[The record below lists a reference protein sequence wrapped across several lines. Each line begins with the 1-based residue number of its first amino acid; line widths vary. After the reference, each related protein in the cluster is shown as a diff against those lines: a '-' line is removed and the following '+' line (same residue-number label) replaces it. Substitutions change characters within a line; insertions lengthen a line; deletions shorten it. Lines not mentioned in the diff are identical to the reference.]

1 MTSITLENEFIELST
16 IYDFSSNIMYEKP
29 PSPKNN
35 CCHPDYSEPKLI
47 KNKSKENMLEI
58 NYTNYSKH
66 GIILKTYKIPALKAA
81 AKINNLYISGTKQLL
96 IDRLTLFFNCVKNAI
111 IIQRIFRG
119 MIVRLS
125 FKLRGPAFKN
135 RSLCVNDTD
144 FITLEPIVDI
154 CNANFFSYTDNTQFT
169 YGFDIASLIQ
179 SIQKQNQ
186 KYNPY
191 NREKIDNSIIENMKQ
206 LFNLSMLIYPDFKN
220 ENESNVVYNR
230 HTVSNNRIQRRV
242 ATTTYGTV
250 ESLSNSSTVSINVSP
265 QRNSLMEIRALT
277 IDHRIQNLFI
287 EIDRLGNYTQSSWFL
302 NLDERQYIRLYRAFY
317 EVWNYRSQLSRD
329 MKLKIYPP
337 GCPFDRIFPRN
348 TYQDQVSL
356 EQIKN
361 ACLIVFEN
369 LVYSGIDEDHRKI
382 GTFHALSAL
391 TMVSSA
397 ARNAMPWLYEA
408 VVY

>member
-1 MTSITLENEFIELST
+1 MTSITLENEFIELSN
-16 IYDFSSNIMYEKP
+16 IYDFSSNIMYVKP
-29 PSPKNN
+29 TSPKNKF
-35 CCHPDYSEPKLI
+35 CRADCSEPKLI
-47 KNKSKENMLEI
+47 KNKSNENILEI

-66 GIILKTYKIPALKAA
+66 GIILKTYKIPALKEA
-81 AKINNLYISGTKQLL
+81 AKINKLHISGTKQIL
-96 IDRLTLFFNCVKNAI
+96 IDRLTLFFNSVKNAI
-111 IIQRIFRG
+111 IIQRFFRG

-125 FKLRGPAFKN
+125 FKLRGPALKN

-144 FITLEPIVDI
+144 FVTLEPIVDI
-154 CNANFFSYTDNTQFT
+154 CNANFFSYTDNKQFT
-169 YGFDIASLIQ
+169 YGFDITSLIQ

-191 NREKIDNSIIENMKQ
+191 NREKIDNSIIEDMKQ

-220 ENESNVVYNR
+220 ENESNVFVHNR
-230 HTVSNNRIQRRV
+230 HTVSNNRIHRRV
-242 ATTTYGTV
+242 ATTTYGTA
-250 ESLSNSSTVSINVSP
+250 ESLSNTSAISIHNSQ
-265 QRNSLMEIRALT
+265 QRNRLMEIRALT
-277 IDHRIQNLFI
+277 NEHRIQNLFM

-317 EVWNYRSQLSRD
+317 EVWNYRGQLSRD

-369 LVYSGIDEDHRKI
+369 LVYARVSRASG
-382 GTFHALSAL
+382 
-391 TMVSSA
+391 
-397 ARNAMPWLYEA
+397 
-408 VVY
+408 